1 MHVGRG
7 SKVNYR
13 QIKVRQGGSIKIGS
27 HSMCDAILSCG
38 KSGAS
43 INIGD
48 RTFVGSSTIT
58 SASNVTIGSDVL
70 ISSGCYITDSDGH
83 SIDHSVRKHDVA
95 AWMQKSKDW
104 HSIEIKPT
112 TVDDHSWIGWG
123 SIILKGVHIGK
134 GAIIG
139 AGSVV
144 TRDVRPL
151 TVVAGNPAQ
160 VVRKLLEEE
169 RK

>member
-48 RTFVGSSTIT
+48 RTFIGSSTIT
-58 SASNVTIGSDVL
+58 SASSVKIGNDVL
-70 ISSGCYITDSDGH
+70 VSSGCYITDTDGH
-83 SIDHSVRKHDVA
+83 SIDHSIRRNDVTN
-95 AWMQKSKDW
+95 WTQNSKDW
-104 HSIEIKPT
+104 DSIEIKPT
-112 TVDDHSWIGWG
+112 KIDDLSWIGWG

-134 GAIIG
+134 GAIVG

-144 TRDVRPL
+144 TRDVPSYA
-151 TVVAGNPAQ
+151 VVAGNPAQ
-160 VVRKLLEEE
+160 VVRRLLVEE
-169 RK
+169 